1 MMMQNKIILLFSS
14 ITLSTLT
21 SWTNAFSII
30 HGRPHITATSTS
42 PHQHV
47 RTKLQ
52 ATTPNQESSSSTS
65 NQHDENNNNADQQ
78 EEQDTNDASL
88 IIGKEMGQALQK
100 IATEAGYLEA
110 ARKRNQEAK
119 LKLMQQ
125 IQQEEMEAER
135 YRKEVEERGSEGN
148 FGPQDMS
155 TFVGFKE
162 DGFEESEG
170 NDDMGGWSELKQQ
183 QGEQQQQQ
191 EEEKEEPKLFLLRRT
206 VAMVMMILLLRVV
219 DRD

>member
-1 MMMQNKIILLFSS
+1 
-14 ITLSTLT
+14 
-21 SWTNAFSII
+21 
-30 HGRPHITATSTS
+30 
-42 PHQHV
+42 
-47 RTKLQ
+47 
-52 ATTPNQESSSSTS
+52 
-65 NQHDENNNNADQQ
+65 
-78 EEQDTNDASL
+78 
-88 IIGKEMGQALQK
+88 MGQALQK

-125 IQQEEMEAER
+125 IEQEEMEAER

-170 NDDMGGWSELKQQ
+170 NDDMGGWSELKKQ
-183 QGEQQQQQ
+183 QGEEQQQ
-191 EEEKEEPKLFLLRRT
+191 EEEKEEPKLFLFGKDGGDGDDDDDIITTSGGSGL
-206 VAMVMMILLLRVV
+206 IL
-219 DRD
+219 